1 MKVKDKNMNEE
12 MTKDEEEK
20 VLHFVDR
27 GSWIWSLRMKCDD
40 LGRIDLRDQRNI
52 ALIRD
57 EIAKARSEAY
67 VLTRNSG
74 EVEKIMDGS
83 NTKADPRGLSA

>member
-1 MKVKDKNMNEE
+1 

-27 GSWIWSLRMKCDD
+27 GPWLWSLRMKCDD

-83 NTKADPRGLSA
+83 ND

>member
-1 MKVKDKNMNEE
+1 

-27 GSWIWSLRMKCDD
+27 GAWLWSLRMKRDD
-40 LGRIDLRDQRNI
+40 LGYIDLRDQGNI

-67 VLTRNSG
+67 VLTLDSG

-83 NTKADPRGLSA
+83 NAKADPRGLSA

>member
-1 MKVKDKNMNEE
+1 MNEK

-27 GSWIWSLRMKCDD
+27 GSWIWSLRMKRDD
-40 LGRIDLRDQRNI
+40 LGYIDLRDQGNI

-67 VLTRNSG
+67 ILTLDSG
-74 EVEKIMDGS
+74 EVEKIMDES
-83 NTKADPRGLSA
+83 NTKADRPAKAGEGMDL